1 MRRHRVARQRQ
12 LIPAILPGR
21 KQLAAKLREPQI
33 GTTRLFIEQ
42 PHGARVSFGLL
53 DDVVREAGEETGDA
67 RLLDEQFEG
76 ELRGLVLDLSHA
88 LRSLQFGVAAL
99 ERVLEFSDAVGRGCN
114 IHAAIIGHPGTT
126 PHRPKGR
133 PGDRSTG
140 TAKAQANVIAQGEAT
155 ARLFSGCLTATLET
169 IMQNEFASSFTPA
182 RRWFVARAAAPMLLL
197 AAVAAC
203 TRAQA
208 QPAEPPLPKVTVA
221 TVLERPV
228 TEWDEFTGR
237 LEAVDSVAVRPR
249 VSGYVSKVTF
259 TEGAV
264 VHKGDLLF
272 QIDSRPFQAE
282 VDRLRAERS
291 RSEAVVDRADSELQR
306 AERLRAENAMS
317 REEFDRRSAFARES
331 KAQVAAVTAGIAAA
345 ELNLE
350 FTRVTAPITGRVGR
364 AIVTEGNLVSTG
376 PGEATLLTT
385 LVSIDPIHAHFDA
398 DESIF
403 LKYEE
408 LARQGRRQN
417 ARSAKQPI
425 EMELAGETAYPRQGE
440 LDFLDNRL
448 DPSTGT
454 IRGRALFRNPTG
466 DLTPGLFVR
475 LRLPGISKY
484 AGLLIQDR
492 AVGTDLDKRFVFV
505 VKADRTIEY
514 RPVALGPLVDGLR
527 VVRSGL
533 TSGEQI
539 VVNGLQRVRPGATV
553 DPVVEPMVVA
563 AKVIDQPIAKPAQTR
578 RETSGR

>member
-1 MRRHRVARQRQ
+1 MHNGISAPSTALRR
-12 LIPAILPGR
+12 
-21 KQLAAKLREPQI
+21 
-33 GTTRLFIEQ
+33 RL
-42 PHGARVSFGLL
+42 V
-53 DDVVREAGEETGDA
+53 
-67 RLLDEQFEG
+67 
-76 ELRGLVLDLSHA
+76 LRG
-88 LRSLQFGVAAL
+88 
-99 ERVLEFSDAVGRGCN
+99 AV
-114 IHAAIIGHPGTT
+114 P
-126 PHRPKGR
+126 
-133 PGDRSTG
+133 
-140 TAKAQANVIAQGEAT
+140 VIAIVAT
-155 ARLFSGCLTATLET
+155 IAC
-169 IMQNEFASSFTPA
+169 
-182 RRWFVARAAAPMLLL
+182 ARAAA
-197 AAVAAC
+197 
-203 TRAQA
+203 
-208 QPAEPPLPKVTVA
+208 QPAAPPPPKVTVA
-221 TVLERPV
+221 TVVEQPV

-237 LEAVDSVAVRPR
+237 LEAVDAVAVRPR

-259 TEGAV
+259 DEGAV
-264 VHKGDLLF
+264 VTKGDVLF
-272 QIDSRPFQAE
+272 EIDARPFQAE

-291 RSEAVVDRADSELQR
+291 RADAVVDRAESELQR

-331 KAQVAAVTAGIAAA
+331 KAQVAAVSAALAAA

-350 FTRVTAPITGRVGR
+350 FTRVTAPISGRVGR

-403 LKYEE
+403 LKYVE

-417 ARSAKQPI
+417 ARAARQPI
-425 EMELAGETAYPRQGE
+425 AMELAGEAGYPRQGE

-475 LRLPGISKY
+475 LRLQGTSKY
-484 AGLLIQDR
+484 PGVLIQDR

-505 VKADRTIEY
+505 VKADHTVEY
-514 RPVALGPLVDGLR
+514 RPVTLGPLVDGQR

-533 TSGEQI
+533 APGEQI

-553 DPVVEPMVVA
+553 DPVTEA
-563 AKVIDQPIAKPAQTR
+563 
-578 RETSGR
+578 SGQ